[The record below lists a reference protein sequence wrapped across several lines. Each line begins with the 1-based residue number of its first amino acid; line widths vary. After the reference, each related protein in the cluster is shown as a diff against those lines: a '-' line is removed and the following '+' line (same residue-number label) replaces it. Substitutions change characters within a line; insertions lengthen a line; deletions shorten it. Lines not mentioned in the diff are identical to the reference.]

1 MCITNYSFLWHCTY
15 KCMFLPS
22 ILCSST
28 LLFYPSTFIIHA
40 CHYSS
45 RYFYYI
51 KCQSTILTLPPSTS
65 RYNFYKSHSILL
77 LNIYAFFLINYNSTY
92 ICHNLLNSSLPPIFI
107 SRSILHSSNCIPKET
122 FRFSSLSFLFQFFI
136 DFTNSWAKNLQNHS
150 FNHLYFILLIS
161 SIPQLILIYLF
172 STF

>member
-22 ILCSST
+22 LLCSST

-51 KCQSTILTLPPSTS
+51 KCQSTIPTPSPSTS

-107 SRSILHSSNCIPKET
+107 SRSILHSSNYTGKSGYP
-122 FRFSSLSFLFQFFI
+122 QNV
-136 DFTNSWAKNLQNHS
+136 TNFNQLVTEVPWEQKWNRNGTEMDQNG
-150 FNHLYFILLIS
+150 N
-161 SIPQLILIYLF
+161 
-172 STF
+172 